1 MIPKPLN
8 EIEWSDIETLRDSG
22 REEDDTIEYKG
33 SFSGG
38 PDYLE
43 FNDTKRTKAIEGIAR
58 EVVAFLNGRGGDV
71 IIGVKE
77 AANDHPKIEEIT
89 PIRNIDQAVDR
100 LGQSL
105 AALIEPAQSVLALRA
120 IRKVD
125 GDADG
130 VIVVRCPPSL
140 RAPHR
145 FASSKDCYIR
155 RGRAS
160 VPMPMDE
167 IQDMSVQRRRTLDK
181 RQSLLLKQF
190 DGMPEGRVRRTQL
203 THTRLHVRIA
213 FLPLVE
219 TQIDFTD
226 AFLHSLENSMPKLF
240 VGDTLQTFDS
250 PFTHIDSMWRPT
262 LRGRFQSYLE
272 DNQNGC
278 RDLLISREVGF
289 NGVLVFD
296 FANRFDFNS
305 PHSSEVLDAV
315 PVEWI
320 IRFIAHSIS
329 MIKKVIAE
337 FPQLQFGL
345 LSLGWFST
353 GKMNLVW
360 EQGRGRTLVDE
371 GFVQIEPFEILRDN
385 DLDEAFV
392 QLQNDLFSL
401 VEQMPPHL
409 FTFESA

>member
-8 EIEWSDIETLRDSG
+8 EIEWSDIEALRDSG
-22 REEDDTIEYKG
+22 REEDDTIEYKA

-38 PDYLE
+38 SDYLS
-43 FNDTKRTKAIEGIAR
+43 FTDSQRTKAIEGIAR

-71 IIGVKE
+71 VIGVRE

-89 PIRNIDQAVDR
+89 PIQNIDQTVDR

-120 IRKVD
+120 IRQTG
-125 GDADG
+125 GDTDG
-130 VIVVRCPPSL
+130 VVVVRCPSSL

-145 FASSKDCYIR
+145 FAPNKDCYTR

-167 IQDMSVQRRRTLDK
+167 IQDLSVQRRRTLDQ

-190 DGMPEGRVRRTQL
+190 DGMPEGRVRRTRL
-203 THTRLHVRIA
+203 THPRLHVRVA

-240 VGDTLQTFDS
+240 VGDKLQTFDS
-250 PFTHIDSMWRPT
+250 PFTYISSMWRPT

-272 DNQNGC
+272 DSQNGY

-296 FANRFDFNS
+296 FANRFDLPS
-305 PHSSEVLDAV
+305 QQSSEVFDAV

-360 EQGRGRTLVDE
+360 GQGSGRTLVDE
-371 GFVQIEPFEILRDN
+371 GFVQIEPFEILRDS
-385 DLDEAFV
+385 DLDDAFV
-392 QLQNDLFSL
+392 QLQKDMFSL
-401 VEQMPPHL
+401 VEQKPPHL
-409 FTFESA
+409 LTFESA